1 MAQHK
6 AGAPSILGLMVTRG
20 SRWVIHSWLQRHVAM
35 LELLAVLD
43 GSPPGSRDAR
53 WTEHH
58 CSLYSNVHYRLEQSE
73 NLTSPT
79 DQTARDSATSILRR
93 MGVALDGRWIFLAHP
108 DEFFVQD
115 LRELIVSMA
124 ARDPR
129 ATVVLFDILYA
140 MPTPEERDSINR
152 TSRDDATDFSI
163 VDHLT
168 HCDALFPFRE
178 PRLFRWTPGTRWGTR
193 HGLTTPQVHPGHRP
207 WPTARDAA
215 LRHTPFYVHFKVHD
229 FDVDAVELRSDR
241 EHGGAWVAFRSSGFQ
256 TGLARHRAHGS
267 RFRPS
272 SASDAWHYYERADRP
287 PSDIRGEIRKR
298 CAGGALPRCRVPW
311 RAGAHFS

>member
-93 MGVALDGRWIFLAHP
+93 MGVALGAADGAVVGAAAAAP
-108 DEFFVQD
+108 ASGPPPEY
-115 LRELIVSMA
+115 IV
-124 ARDPR
+124 PG
-129 ATVVLFDILYA
+129 AT
-140 MPTPEERDSINR
+140 
-152 TSRDDATDFSI
+152 
-163 VDHLT
+163 LT
-168 HCDALFPFRE
+168 
-178 PRLFRWTPGTRWGTR
+178 
-193 HGLTTPQVHPGHRP
+193 
-207 WPTARDAA
+207 
-215 LRHTPFYVHFKVHD
+215 
-229 FDVDAVELRSDR
+229 
-241 EHGGAWVAFRSSGFQ
+241 
-256 TGLARHRAHGS
+256 
-267 RFRPS
+267 
-272 SASDAWHYYERADRP
+272 RP
-287 PSDIRGEIRKR
+287 PGDTLPQKRPLGE
-298 CAGGALPRCRVPW
+298 
-311 RAGAHFS
+311 